1 MNIICIIHTQ
11 TNVFKKLHIEKEL
24 GKETSF
30 MNSYQH
36 YLDNNYQFLLNEKE
50 KAIDEQLM
58 ENIHTVPSAT
68 VTKCLK

>member
-1 MNIICIIHTQ
+1 
-11 TNVFKKLHIEKEL
+11 
-24 GKETSF
+24 